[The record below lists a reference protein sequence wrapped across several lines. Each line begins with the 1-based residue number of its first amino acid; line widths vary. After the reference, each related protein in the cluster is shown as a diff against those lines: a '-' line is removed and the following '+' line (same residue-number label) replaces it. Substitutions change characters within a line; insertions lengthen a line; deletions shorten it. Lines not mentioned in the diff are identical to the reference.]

1 MRLTGGG
8 HGFTPVLELPSND
21 GSLIMI
27 PVESGVRE
35 RIRSNEGDVRERV
48 RDTFHGQSGSE
59 EKLPMAPS
67 ETASVKRARKPTLLD
82 VRRIAERAFVSGK
95 MRVLSQEE
103 LRAVTK
109 SALDDDD
116 EFTRRLVAKKKEIAT
131 LNR

>member
-1 MRLTGGG
+1 
-8 HGFTPVLELPSND
+8 
-21 GSLIMI
+21 MI